1 MSNGT
6 QQVGWVI
13 YPIGSKPRWGL
24 AFFLGF
30 QHFLTMFGATI
41 SIPLLVGNAMGFPPD
56 QLAILIAAVF
66 LNSGITTWCQQ
77 LIGNKLPIVQGGSFS
92 FLGPTFAIIGM
103 VQAQGGDW
111 KMCIQHVAGAIM
123 FASFFEIILGYSGI
137 MGKVKRLIGP
147 LSIGPTITMIGLALY
162 SVGAPYMATNWT
174 ISLITLIALI
184 VYSQVFSRK
193 SRFFLLFPVISA
205 IATGWIAA
213 VIGTLT
219 GLIPEGNA
227 ANLTQAFKNIAEA
240 PWFTIKPYIPFRW
253 GFPSNTGILV
263 AGSFGMLAAY
273 LASMVESIGD
283 YHSCAKISE
292 APPPTERMI
301 SRGLGAEGVGC
312 LIAGILQSGNSSTS
326 YSENIGAI
334 GLTRVA
340 ARRVIRA
347 GAIIM
352 LILPLIG
359 KLFAVFASLPQPVV
373 GAMYVGLF
381 GLIAAVGLNNLQYVN
396 LNNSRNLFI
405 LGLSL
410 FGGLSFPA
418 AFSPIRD
425 SFSKKLAEQGASF
438 GVVLGLIVF
447 TILSTPMA
455 VSAIIGILLDNLL
468 PGATRE
474 ERGFGYWEREATEE
488 AWQKAEAEWAKMKEG
503 EERKLAG
510 FEASQQ

>member
-1 MSNGT
+1 MSNG
-6 QQVGWVI
+6 QQAVGWVI
-13 YPIGSKPRWGL
+13 YPVGSKPRWGL

-41 SIPLLVGNAMGFPPD
+41 SIPLIVGGAMGFPTD
-56 QLAILIAAVF
+56 QLAVLIAAVF
-66 LNSGITTWCQQ
+66 LNSGITTWTQQ

-111 KMCIQHVAGAIM
+111 QMCIQHVAGAIM
-123 FASFFEIILGYSGI
+123 FASVAEIVLGYSGL
-137 MGKVKRLIGP
+137 MGKIKRLIGP

-162 SVGAPYMATNWT
+162 TVGAPFMASNWT
-174 ISLITLIALI
+174 ISIITLVALI
-184 VYSQVFSRK
+184 LYSQVFSRR
-193 SRFFLLFPVISA
+193 SRVFLLFPVILA
-205 IATGWIAA
+205 VATGWIAS
-213 VIGTLT
+213 VIGTLA
-219 GLIPEGNA
+219 GLIPAGNA
-227 ANLTQAFKNIAEA
+227 ANLTEAFKNIAA
-240 PWFTIKPYIPFRW
+240 SPWLTIRPYIPFRW
-253 GFPSNTGILV
+253 GFPSNGSILL
-263 AGSFGMLAAY
+263 AGTFGMLAAY

-312 LIAGILQSGNSSTS
+312 LIAGLLQSGNGSTS

-340 ARRVIRA
+340 ARRVVRA

-352 LILPLIG
+352 IIIPLLG
-359 KLFAVFASLPQPVV
+359 KLFAVFATLPQPVV

-381 GLIAAVGLNNLQYVN
+381 GLISAVGLNNLQYVN
-396 LNNSRNLFI
+396 LNNARNLFI
-405 LGLSL
+405 LGLAL
-410 FGGLSFPA
+410 FGGLSFPQA
-418 AFSPIRD
+418 LGPIRD
-425 SFSKKLAEQGASF
+425 NFSAKLAQTGPSF
-438 GVVLGLIVF
+438 GIVIGLIVF

-455 VSAIIGILLDNLL
+455 VAAITGIVLDNLL
-468 PGATRE
+468 PGATRD
-474 ERGFGYWEREATEE
+474 ERGFTYWEREATEE

-510 FEASQQ
+510 FEAAQ

>member
-1 MSNGT
+1 MSNG
-6 QQVGWVI
+6 QQAVGWVI

-24 AFFLGF
+24 AFFMGF

-41 SIPLLVGNAMGFPPD
+41 SIPLIVGGAMGFPTD
-56 QLAILIAAVF
+56 QLAVLIAAVF

-103 VQAQGGDW
+103 VQAQGGNW
-111 KMCIQHVAGAIM
+111 QMCIQHVAGAIM
-123 FASFFEIILGYSGI
+123 FASVFEIILGYSGL
-137 MGKVKRLIGP
+137 MGKIKKLIGP

-162 SVGAPYMATNWT
+162 SVGAPYMASNWT
-174 ISLITLIALI
+174 ISFITLIALI
-184 VYSQVFSRK
+184 LYSQVFSRK
-193 SRFFLLFPVISA
+193 SRLFLLFPVILA
-205 IATGWIAA
+205 VATGWIAA
-213 VIGTLT
+213 VIGTLA
-219 GLIPEGNA
+219 GLIPAGNA
-227 ANLTQAFKNIAEA
+227 ANLTEAFKNIAAA

-253 GFPSNTGILV
+253 GFPTNTGILI

-273 LASMVESIGD
+273 LSSMVESIGD

-301 SRGLGAEGVGC
+301 SYGLGSEGVGC
-312 LIAGILQSGNSSTS
+312 LIAGILQSGNGSTS

-340 ARRVIRA
+340 ARRVIKA

-352 LILPLIG
+352 IIIPFIG
-359 KLFAVFASLPQPVV
+359 KLFAVFATLPQPVV

-396 LNNSRNLFI
+396 LNNARNLFI
-405 LGLSL
+405 LGLAL
-410 FGGLSFPA
+410 FGGLSFPQA
-418 AFSPIRD
+418 TGAIRD
-425 SFSKKLAEQGASF
+425 NFSKKLAESGATF
-438 GVVLGLIVF
+438 GTVLGLIVF
-447 TILSTPMA
+447 TIFSTPMA
-455 VSAIIGILLDNLL
+455 VAAITGIVLDNLL
-468 PGATRE
+468 PGATRD
-474 ERGFGYWEREATEE
+474 ERGFTYWEREATEE

-503 EERKLAG
+503 EERKLTG
-510 FEASQQ
+510 FEASQK

>member
-1 MSNGT
+1 MSNG
-6 QQVGWVI
+6 QQAVGWVI
-13 YPIGSKPRWGL
+13 YPVGSKPKWGL

-41 SIPLLVGNAMGFPPD
+41 SIPLIVGGAMGFPTD
-56 QLAILIAAVF
+56 QLAVLIAAVF
-66 LNSGITTWCQQ
+66 LNSGITTWSQQ

-103 VQAQGGDW
+103 VQAQGGNW
-111 KMCIQHVAGAIM
+111 QMCIQHVSGAIL
-123 FASFFEIILGYSGI
+123 FASVFEIILGYSGL
-137 MGKVKRLIGP
+137 MGKVKKLIGP

-162 SVGAPYMATNWT
+162 TVGAPFMASNWT
-174 ISLITLIALI
+174 IAFITLIALI
-184 VYSQVFSRK
+184 LYSQVFSRK
-193 SRFFLLFPVISA
+193 SRVFLLFPVILA
-205 IATGWIAA
+205 VATGWIAA

-219 GLIPEGNA
+219 GLIPAGNA
-227 ANLTQAFKNIAEA
+227 ANLTEAFKNIAAA

-312 LIAGILQSGNSSTS
+312 AIAGILQSGNGSTS

-340 ARRVIRA
+340 ARRVVRA

-352 LILPLIG
+352 IIIPFIG
-359 KLFAVFASLPQPVV
+359 KLFAVFATLPQPVV

-381 GLIAAVGLNNLQYVN
+381 GLISAVGLNNLQYVN
-396 LNNSRNLFI
+396 LNNARNLFI
-405 LGLSL
+405 LGLAL
-410 FGGLSFPA
+410 FGGLSFPQA
-418 AFSPIRD
+418 VGPIRD
-425 SFSKKLAEQGASF
+425 KFSSQLATGATF
-438 GVVLGLIVF
+438 GTVLGLIVF
-447 TILSTPMA
+447 TIFSTPMA
-455 VSAIIGILLDNLL
+455 VAAITGIVLDNLL
-468 PGATRE
+468 PGATRD
-474 ERGFGYWEREATEE
+474 ERGFTYWEREATEE

-503 EERKLAG
+503 EERKLSG
-510 FEASQQ
+510 FEASQ

>member
-1 MSNGT
+1 MSNG
-6 QQVGWVI
+6 QQAVGWVI
-13 YPIGSKPRWGL
+13 YPVGSKPRWGL

-41 SIPLLVGNAMGFPPD
+41 SIPLIVGGAMGFPTD
-56 QLAILIAAVF
+56 QLAVLIAAVF

-103 VQAQGGDW
+103 VQAQGGNW
-111 KMCIQHVAGAIM
+111 QMCIQHVSGAIL
-123 FASFFEIILGYSGI
+123 FASVFEIILGYSGL
-137 MGKVKRLIGP
+137 MGKVKKLIGP

-162 SVGAPYMATNWT
+162 GVGAPYMASNWT
-174 ISLITLIALI
+174 ISFITLIALI
-184 VYSQVFSRK
+184 LYSQVFSRK
-193 SRFFLLFPVISA
+193 SRVFLLFPVILA
-205 IATGWIAA
+205 VATGWIAS
-213 VIGTLT
+213 VIGTLA
-219 GLIPEGNA
+219 GWIPAGNA
-227 ANLTQAFKNIAEA
+227 ANLTEAFKNIAAA
-240 PWFTIKPYIPFRW
+240 PWITFKPYIPFRW
-253 GFPSNTGILV
+253 GFPTNTGILV

-273 LASMVESIGD
+273 LSSMVESIGD

-312 LIAGILQSGNSSTS
+312 AIAGILQSGNGSTS

-340 ARRVIRA
+340 ARRVVRA

-352 LILPLIG
+352 IIIPFIG
-359 KLFAVFASLPQPVV
+359 KLFAVFATLPQPVV

-396 LNNSRNLFI
+396 LNNARNLFI
-405 LGLSL
+405 LGLAL
-410 FGGLSFPA
+410 FGGLSFPQA
-418 AFSPIRD
+418 VGPIRD
-425 SFSKKLAEQGASF
+425 KFSSQLASGATF
-438 GVVLGLIVF
+438 GTVLGLIVF
-447 TILSTPMA
+447 TIFSTPMA
-455 VSAIIGILLDNLL
+455 VAAITGIVLDNLL
-468 PGATRE
+468 PGATRD
-474 ERGFGYWEREATEE
+474 ERGFTYWEREATEE

-503 EERKLAG
+503 EERKLSG
-510 FEASQQ
+510 FEASQ

>member
-1 MSNGT
+1 MSNG
-6 QQVGWVI
+6 QQAVGWVI

-41 SIPLLVGNAMGFPPD
+41 SIPLIVGGAMGFPTD

-66 LNSGITTWCQQ
+66 LNSGITTWLQQ

-111 KMCIQHVAGAIM
+111 KMCIQHVAGAIL

-162 SVGAPYMATNWT
+162 TVGAPFMATNWT
-174 ISLITLIALI
+174 ISFITLIALI
-184 VYSQVFSRK
+184 LYSQVFARK
-193 SRFFLLFPVISA
+193 SRLFLLFPVILA
-205 IATGWIAA
+205 VATGWIAA
-213 VIGTLT
+213 VIGTLA
-219 GLIPEGNA
+219 GWIPAGNA
-227 ANLTQAFKNIAEA
+227 ANLTEAFKKIAEA
-240 PWFTIKPYIPFRW
+240 PWFSFKPYIPFRW
-253 GFPSNTGILV
+253 GFPTNTGILV

-273 LASMVESIGD
+273 LSSMVESIGD

-301 SRGLGAEGVGC
+301 SRGLVSEGVGC
-312 LIAGILQSGNSSTS
+312 LVAGILQSGNGSTS

-340 ARRVIRA
+340 ARRVIKA
-347 GAIIM
+347 GATIMII
-352 LILPLIG
+352 IPFIN
-359 KLFAVFASLPQPVV
+359 KLFAVFATLPTPVV

-396 LNNSRNLFI
+396 LNNARNLFI

-410 FGGLSFPA
+410 FGGLSFPQA
-418 AFSPIRD
+418 TGPIRD
-425 SFSKKLAEQGASF
+425 NFSKKLAETGATF
-438 GVVLGLIVF
+438 GTVLGLIIF
-447 TILSTPMA
+447 TIFSTPMA
-455 VSAIIGILLDNLL
+455 VSAIIGILLDNIL

-474 ERGFGYWEREATEE
+474 ERGFAYWEREATEE

-503 EERKLAG
+503 EERKLSG
-510 FEASQQ
+510 FESAQ

>member
-1 MSNGT
+1 MSNG
-6 QQVGWVI
+6 QQAVGWVI

-66 LNSGITTWCQQ
+66 LNSGITTWLQQ
-77 LIGNKLPIVQGGSFS
+77 LIGNKLPIIQGGSFS

-111 KMCIQHVAGAIM
+111 QMCIQHVAGAIL
-123 FASFFEIILGYSGI
+123 FGSFFEIILGYSGV

-162 SVGAPYMATNWT
+162 TVGAPFMATNWV
-174 ISLITLIALI
+174 ISFITLIALI
-184 VYSQVFSRK
+184 LYSQVFSRK
-193 SRFFLLFPVISA
+193 LRIFLLFPVILA
-205 IATGWIAA
+205 VATGWIAA

-219 GLIPEGNA
+219 GWIPQGNA

-240 PWFTIKPYIPFRW
+240 PWITIKPYIPFRW
-253 GFPSNTGILV
+253 GFPTNGSILI
-263 AGSFGMLAAY
+263 AGTFGMLAAY

-301 SRGLGAEGVGC
+301 SYGLGSEGVGC
-312 LIAGILQSGNSSTS
+312 LVAGILQSGNGSTS

-340 ARRVIRA
+340 ARRAIKA

-352 LILPLIG
+352 LVLPLIG
-359 KLFAVFASLPQPVV
+359 KLFALFASLPQPVV

-396 LNNSRNLFI
+396 LNNARNLFI

-410 FGGLSFPA
+410 FGGLSFPQA
-418 AFSPIRD
+418 LSPIRD
-425 SFSKKLAEQGASF
+425 NFSKKLAEQGASF
-438 GVVLGLIVF
+438 GNILGLIVF
-447 TILSTPMA
+447 TIFSTPMA
-455 VSAIIGILLDNLL
+455 VSAIIGIVLDNLL
-468 PGATRE
+468 PGATRD
-474 ERGFGYWEREATEE
+474 ERGFTYWESEATEE

-503 EERKLAG
+503 EERKLSG
-510 FEASQQ
+510 FESAQ

>member
-13 YPIGSKPRWGL
+13 YPVGSKPRWGL
-24 AFFLGF
+24 AIFLGF

-41 SIPLLVGNAMGFPPD
+41 SIPLIVGGAMGFPPD

-66 LNSGITTWCQQ
+66 LNSGITTWSQQ

-111 KMCIQHVAGAIM
+111 QMCIQHVAGAIM
-123 FASFFEIILGYSGI
+123 FASVFEIILGYSGLV
-137 MGKVKRLIGP
+137 GKIKKLIGP

-162 SVGAPYMATNWT
+162 SVGAPFMATNWT
-174 ISLITLIALI
+174 VSIITLVALI
-184 VYSQVFSRK
+184 VYSQIFSRK
-193 SRFFLLFPVISA
+193 NRFFLLFPVISA
-205 IATGWIAA
+205 IATGWIVS

-219 GLIPEGNA
+219 GLIPAGNP

-240 PWFTIKPYIPFRW
+240 PWITLRPYLPFRW
-253 GFPSNTGILV
+253 GFPSNSGILI
-263 AGSFGMLAAY
+263 AGTFGMLAAY

-283 YHSCAKISE
+283 YHSVAKISE
-292 APPPTERMI
+292 APPPTEKMI
-301 SRGLGAEGVGC
+301 SRGIGAEGVGC
-312 LIAGILQSGNSSTS
+312 LIAGILQSGNGSTS

-340 ARRVIRA
+340 ARRVIKA
-347 GAIIM
+347 GATIM
-352 LILPLIG
+352 IILPLIG

-418 AFSPIRD
+418 AFSSIRD
-425 SFSKKLAEQGASF
+425 NFSQKLAQQGATLD
-438 GVVLGLIVF
+438 VVLGLIIF

-455 VSAIIGILLDNLL
+455 VSAIIGITLDNTL

-474 ERGFGYWEREATEE
+474 ERGFAYWEKEATEE

-510 FEASQQ
+510 FEASQ

>member
-1 MSNGT
+1 MSNG
-6 QQVGWVI
+6 QQAVGWVI

-41 SIPLLVGNAMGFPPD
+41 SIPLIVGGAMGFPTD

-66 LNSGITTWCQQ
+66 LNSGITTWLQQ
-77 LIGNKLPIVQGGSFS
+77 LIGNKLPIIQGGSFS

-111 KMCIQHVAGAIM
+111 QMCIQHVAGAIM

-162 SVGAPYMATNWT
+162 TVGAPFMATNWT
-174 ISLITLIALI
+174 ISFITLIALI
-184 VYSQVFSRK
+184 LYSQVFARK
-193 SRFFLLFPVISA
+193 SRLFLLFPVILA
-205 IATGWIAA
+205 VATGWIAA
-213 VIGTLT
+213 VIGTLA
-219 GLIPEGNA
+219 GWIPAGNA
-227 ANLTQAFKNIAEA
+227 ANLTEAFKKIAEA
-240 PWFTIKPYIPFRW
+240 PWFSFKPYIPFRW

-273 LASMVESIGD
+273 LSSMVESIGD

-301 SRGLGAEGVGC
+301 SYGLGSEGVGC
-312 LIAGILQSGNSSTS
+312 LVAGILQSGNGSTS

-340 ARRVIRA
+340 ARRVVKA

-352 LILPLIG
+352 IIIPFIN
-359 KLFAVFASLPQPVV
+359 KLFAVFATLPQPVV

-396 LNNSRNLFI
+396 LNNARNLFI
-405 LGLSL
+405 LGLAL
-410 FGGLSFPA
+410 FGGLSFPQA
-418 AFSPIRD
+418 VSSIRD
-425 SFSKKLAEQGASF
+425 NFSKKLAESGATF
-438 GVVLGLIVF
+438 GTVLGLIIF
-447 TILSTPMA
+447 TIFSTPMA
-455 VSAIIGILLDNLL
+455 VAAITGIVLDNLL
-468 PGATRE
+468 PGATRD
-474 ERGFGYWEREATEE
+474 ERGFTYWEREATEE

-503 EERKLAG
+503 EERKLSG
-510 FEASQQ
+510 FEASQ

>member
-1 MSNGT
+1 GNG
-6 QQVGWVI
+6 
-13 YPIGSKPRWGL
+13 
-24 AFFLGF
+24 
-30 QHFLTMFGATI
+30 
-41 SIPLLVGNAMGFPPD
+41 
-56 QLAILIAAVF
+56 
-66 LNSGITTWCQQ
+66 
-77 LIGNKLPIVQGGSFS
+77 
-92 FLGPTFAIIGM
+92 
-103 VQAQGGDW
+103 
-111 KMCIQHVAGAIM
+111 
-123 FASFFEIILGYSGI
+123 
-137 MGKVKRLIGP
+137 
-147 LSIGPTITMIGLALY
+147 
-162 SVGAPYMATNWT
+162 
-174 ISLITLIALI
+174 
-184 VYSQVFSRK
+184 
-193 SRFFLLFPVISA
+193 
-205 IATGWIAA
+205 
-213 VIGTLT
+213 
-219 GLIPEGNA
+219 
-227 ANLTQAFKNIAEA
+227 
-240 PWFTIKPYIPFRW
+240 
-253 GFPSNTGILV
+253 
-263 AGSFGMLAAY
+263 
-273 LASMVESIGD
+273 
-283 YHSCAKISE
+283 
-292 APPPTERMI
+292 
-301 SRGLGAEGVGC
+301 
-312 LIAGILQSGNSSTS
+312 STS

-352 LILPLIG
+352 IVLPLIG

-381 GLIAAVGLNNLQYVN
+381 GLISAVGLNNLQYVN

-418 AFSPIRD
+418 AFSSIRD

-438 GVVLGLIVF
+438 GVVLGLIIF

>member
-1 MSNGT
+1 MSNG
-6 QQVGWVI
+6 QQAVGWVI
-13 YPIGSKPRWGL
+13 YPVGSKPKWGL

-41 SIPLLVGNAMGFPPD
+41 SIPLIVGGAMGFPTD
-56 QLAILIAAVF
+56 QLAVLIAAVF
-66 LNSGITTWCQQ
+66 LNSGITTWSQQ

-103 VQAQGGDW
+103 VQAQGGNW
-111 KMCIQHVAGAIM
+111 QMCIQHVSGAIL
-123 FASFFEIILGYSGI
+123 FASVFEIILGYSGL
-137 MGKVKRLIGP
+137 MGKVKKLIGP

-162 SVGAPYMATNWT
+162 TVGAPFMASNWT
-174 ISLITLIALI
+174 IAFITLIALI
-184 VYSQVFSRK
+184 LYSQVFSRK
-193 SRFFLLFPVISA
+193 SRVFLLFPVILA
-205 IATGWIAA
+205 VATGWIAA

-219 GLIPEGNA
+219 GLIPAGNA
-227 ANLTQAFKNIAEA
+227 ANLTEAFKNIAAA

-312 LIAGILQSGNSSTS
+312 AIAGILQSGNGSTS

-340 ARRVIRA
+340 ARRVVRA

-352 LILPLIG
+352 IIIPFIG
-359 KLFAVFASLPQPVV
+359 KLFAVFATLPQPVV

-381 GLIAAVGLNNLQYVN
+381 GLISAVGLNNLQYVN
-396 LNNSRNLFI
+396 LNNARNLFI
-405 LGLSL
+405 LGLAL
-410 FGGLSFPA
+410 FGGLSFPQA
-418 AFSPIRD
+418 VGPIRD
-425 SFSKKLAEQGASF
+425 KFSSQLAAGATF
-438 GVVLGLIVF
+438 GTVLGLIVF
-447 TILSTPMA
+447 TIFSTPMA
-455 VSAIIGILLDNLL
+455 VAAITGIVLDNLL
-468 PGATRE
+468 PGATRD
-474 ERGFGYWEREATEE
+474 ERGFTYWEREATEE

-503 EERKLAG
+503 EERKLSG
-510 FEASQQ
+510 FEASQ

>member
-1 MSNGT
+1 MSNG
-6 QQVGWVI
+6 QQAVGWVI
-13 YPIGSKPRWGL
+13 YPVGSKPKWGL

-41 SIPLLVGNAMGFPPD
+41 SIPLLVGGAMGFPPD
-56 QLAILIAAVF
+56 QLAVLIAAVF
-66 LNSGITTWCQQ
+66 LNSGITTWSQQ

-111 KMCIQHVAGAIM
+111 QMCIQHVAGAIM
-123 FASFFEIILGYSGI
+123 FASVFEIVLGYSGI
-137 MGKVKRLIGP
+137 MGKINRLIGP

-162 SVGAPYMATNWT
+162 GVGAPFMASNWT
-174 ISLITLIALI
+174 ISFITLIALI
-184 VYSQVFSRK
+184 LYSQVFARK
-193 SRFFLLFPVISA
+193 SRVFLLFPVILA
-205 IATGWIAA
+205 VATGWIAA
-213 VIGTLT
+213 VIGTLL

-227 ANLTQAFKNIAEA
+227 ANLTQAFKNIAAA

-253 GFPSNTGILV
+253 GFPSNSSILL
-263 AGSFGMLAAY
+263 AGTFGMLAAY

-312 LIAGILQSGNSSTS
+312 LIAGILQSGNGSTS

-340 ARRVIRA
+340 SRRVIRA

-352 LILPLIG
+352 IILPLIG
-359 KLFAVFASLPQPVV
+359 KLFSVFATLPQPVV

-381 GLIAAVGLNNLQYVN
+381 GLISAVGLNNLQYVN
-396 LNNSRNLFI
+396 LNNARNLFI
-405 LGLSL
+405 LGLAL
-410 FGGLSFPA
+410 FGGLSFPQA
-418 AFSPIRD
+418 LSSIRD
-425 SFSKKLAEQGASF
+425 SFSSKLAQTGPSF
-438 GVVLGLIVF
+438 GTVLGLIVF
-447 TILSTPMA
+447 TIFSTPMA
-455 VSAIIGILLDNLL
+455 VAAITGIVLDNLL

-474 ERGFGYWEREATEE
+474 ERGFAYWEREATEE

-510 FEASQQ
+510 FESAQ